1 MQNFINKDL
10 FISVIEGIR
19 EQYEID
25 KLYAESVSVLLRA
38 EDCKLYDNSK
48 YLEVIM
54 SMLRVSFPKDVNGF
68 CEIEHYCFQ
77 LNFGK
82 VGEEYE
88 SPFELYDRLCA
99 ELFYKEA
106 KKTHWISR
114 QQKAVESYNYVV
126 SAEQLKRLESFLG
139 EKVNVGNSETTQE
152 LHNNFIDAYKREAKI
167 KYYTSDKFK
176 KGLKE
181 LCDIIEAESING
193 EHLNFKK

>member
-19 EQYEID
+19 EQCEID
-25 KLYAESVSVLLRA
+25 ELYAESISVLLRA

-99 ELFYKEA
+99 ELFYKEVE
-106 KKTHWISR
+106 KTHWISR
-114 QQKAVESYNYVV
+114 QQKVIESYNHVV

-139 EKVNVGNSETTQE
+139 EKVNIGNSETTQE

-181 LCDIIEAESING
+181 LCNIIEAESING